1 MEITFKVDRV
11 VAEQAGY
18 AYGSQLNLTVD
29 ASGRDIAE
37 QLDLD
42 DRLYDLDPSDI
53 LLEVPA
59 EKMLEAIGEEDVRK
73 WLLANSDPDDTLEA
87 IGEEKISEFMS
98 HAGSDNNLP
107 A

>member
-1 MEITFKVDRV
+1 MEIIFKASSVSATHLGSGYGGNLEVKADVLGRE
-11 VAEQAGY
+11 VAEA
-18 AYGSQLNLTVD
+18 
-29 ASGRDIAE
+29 
-37 QLDLD
+37 LDLD

-59 EKMLEAIGEEDVRK
+59 ENMLEAIGEEDVRK